1 MIDYTEVAV
10 VSTFVR
16 LRLLPEISCV
26 NVWTALRG
34 RLFTFTCVWEGSGRW
49 RWWGGYT
56 TRPCR
61 DTKGVGNEGTICTH
75 RHVARAK
82 NMPGQ
87 SLRYMYSKAPDVYT
101 KTPGL
106 YIYTQTPGLL
116 VVVVSGLNTDV
127 HSLYANVR
135 GLYTNIRDLYIV
147 LSG

>member
-1 MIDYTEVAV
+1 MDGTEGAPIHFHVCVGGVGSVAV
-10 VSTFVR
+10 VGR
-16 LRLLPEISCV
+16 LHYTTLSRYE
-26 NVWTALRG
+26 RG
-34 RLFTFTCVWEGSGRW
+34 RQRRHYLYTQTC
-49 RWWGGYT
+49 
-56 TRPCR
+56 RPSEKYAC
-61 DTKGVGNEGTICTH
+61 
-75 RHVARAK
+75 
-82 NMPGQ
+82 Q